1 MGRSLIFPAF
11 VLMLACVVASE
22 NEGKRIFRQ
31 CKPFPQPLYDAF
43 PHLLEFVR
51 SVAWFFGNLFSA
63 VYYLLDKIVITLCEI
78 ISSIFSCVKYA
89 IKLVEY
95 IGCGVKTILQVNYNF
110 VSSLFEGLAK
120 AGRFISDLLRSFSQ
134 AVRTGLTST
143 FQGLVSW
150 IHRVINWIPAG
161 FYQASIGAQA
171 ATNVTG
177 SILYQSYLGWKYVL
191 KTPVSALSTVAITV
205 RAVIECLL
213 VSAWN
218 TGLLLLEILCSFLAS
233 IFLGIESVGKSII
246 TCSTSTWNK
255 LIAFSKWFLFSI
267 RALLYAIGQNTLN
280 VFNTISWAI
289 SFTFSTSIRGLYL
302 TSNSICW
309 LVSTSLTELGRYFI
323 KCIETLI
330 NAASLAVHYSP
341 VGRWTVM
348 VLALVGF
355 LPIYSWAVLRVNVFS
370 VTFELLE
377 TSLQDVLAF
386 VTSFQVPSFPT
397 QVQVADGHEQL
408 RHVPKDERNSN
419 LMEQLER
426 ERDQN
431 LCVVCQTEKKNIV
444 VMPCRHMCMCK
455 NCCAQ
460 LFRTQ
465 RYQRKTCPLCRNI
478 ITSTMEIYA

>member
-1 MGRSLIFPAF
+1 MARSLIFPAC
-11 VLMLACVVASE
+11 VLMLACLVASE
-22 NEGKRIFRQ
+22 DEGKRIFHQ
-31 CKPFPQPLYDAF
+31 CKPFPQPLFDAF
-43 PHLLEFVR
+43 PYLLEFVR

-63 VYYLLDKIVITLCEI
+63 VYFLLNTIVVTSCEI

-120 AGRFISDLLRSFSQ
+120 AGRFVSDFLRSFSQ
-134 AVRTGLTST
+134 AVATGLTST
-143 FQGLVSW
+143 FQGLVSR
-150 IHRVINWIPAG
+150 IHGVISWIPAG
-161 FYQASIGAQA
+161 FYQVSMGAQA
-171 ATNVTG
+171 ATNATG
-177 SILYQSYLGWKYVL
+177 SVLYQSYLGWKYVL

-205 RAVIECLL
+205 KAVIECLL
-213 VSAWN
+213 ISAWN
-218 TGLLLLEILCSFLAS
+218 TGLLLLELLYSSLAS
-233 IFLGIESVGKSII
+233 IFLGVESVGKSII
-246 TCSTSTWNK
+246 TCSTSTWNQ
-255 LIAFSKWFLFSI
+255 LMAFSKWLLYSI
-267 RALLYAIGQNTLN
+267 QALLCAIGQNTLN
-280 VFNTISWAI
+280 TFNAISWAI
-289 SFTFSTSIRGLYL
+289 SVTFNSLTCGLYHKF
-302 TSNSICW
+302 NSIYW
-309 LVSTSLTELGRYFI
+309 LVSTSLTELGRCFI
-323 KCIETLI
+323 KCIETLL

-341 VGRWTVM
+341 IGRWTVM

-377 TSLQDVLAF
+377 TSLQGVLAF
-386 VTSFQVPSFPT
+386 VTSFQVPSFPR
-397 QVQVADGHEQL
+397 QVQTADGHEQL
-408 RHVPKDERNSN
+408 RHVPKDERPSD
-419 LMEQLER
+419 LIEQLER

-455 NCCAQ
+455 NCCNQ
-460 LFRTQ
+460 LFRIQ